1 MLPLWSEKRVTLPL
15 LARRGKCAPLWQMND
30 VKQTYLY
37 SFRAEE
43 EENPS
48 VTDVM
53 GNRYVWVCMHL
64 GVCLRHKCAWAGSK
78 VSIVFDECMVLCVSW
93 YRVCKFVFVCFL
105 ALFRSLSRSLSLSLP
120 LLCVCIRGH
129 FPVTCLG
136 CVMNEEERC
145 LQSQRDLVE
154 TLFYGVKNGCVLR
167 QRQGE
172 CY

>member
-1 MLPLWSEKRVTLPL
+1 MLPLRSEKRVTLPL
-15 LARRGKCAPLWQMND
+15 LAGRGKCASLWQMND

-93 YRVCKFVFVCFL
+93 YRVCRFVFVCFL
-105 ALFRSLSRSLSLSLP
+105 ALFQSLSHSLSLP
-120 LLCVCIRGH
+120 PSSLCVHTRSFPGHLFGLCDEWRGEVPAKPKR
-129 FPVTCLG
+129 FG
-136 CVMNEEERC
+136 RNI
-145 LQSQRDLVE
+145 
-154 TLFYGVKNGCVLR
+154 VLR
-167 QRQGE
+167 G
-172 CY
+172 